1 VNPVLLDIPMPI
13 ETPRL
18 VIREPLHGDGPEVNA
33 AVLESF
39 AELEQ
44 WMPWADH
51 KPTVEESEE
60 SVRRGYAKW
69 ILREDL
75 RLMLFDKQSGIFIGG
90 SGLHRIDWK
99 IPSFEIGY
107 WMRTS
112 FTGRGLIQESTNAIT
127 RFAFQQLGAKRVEI
141 RCDSD
146 NGKSISVI
154 KKLGFEL
161 EGRLRKNDFGQNGS
175 ALLRD
180 TLVYS
185 RLDTE
190 GLPDLDVTW

>member
-1 VNPVLLDIPMPI
+1 VNPILLDIPMPI

-33 AVLESF
+33 AVLESIG
-39 AELEQ
+39 ELER

-75 RLMLFDKQSGIFIGG
+75 RLMLFDKQSGVFIGG
-90 SGLHRIDWK
+90 SGLHQIDWK

-146 NGKSISVI
+146 NAKSISVI

-180 TLVYS
+180 TLIYS